1 MKLWIWSDLHLE
13 LQTVY
18 MPLGH
23 QKPDGVDAIVCAG
36 DLCHADRVADTAR
49 AFIERYDVPII
60 FVPGNHEFYRGGVF
74 GKDRNIEG
82 DRLLLQI
89 AQRDSKDWPHRFYVL
104 DDDAVVIGDVRFVG
118 GTLWTDFL
126 LGAHESDLPW
136 RLNSAVT
143 QIADFSQIGMRD
155 GSKLSP
161 QPMLNMHRVTA
172 TYICRQLA
180 EPSSGKTVVVTHH
193 LPHPAA
199 TPAIYRGANANFLF
213 ASSERVFGDLFESY
227 DAPALWVCGH
237 THHPSDV
244 MVGGTRIVCNPM
256 GYRSIPN
263 ERENGFCW
271 DLVIDTETLP

>member
-1 MKLWIWSDLHLE
+1 VKLWIWSDLHLE
-13 LQTVY
+13 LQTIY

-23 QKPDGVDAIVCAG
+23 QKPDGVDAIICAG
-36 DLCHADRVADTAR
+36 DLCHADRVADTAK
-49 AFIERYDVPII
+49 AFIELYDVPMV
-60 FVPGNHEFYRGGVF
+60 FVPGNHEFCRGPF
-74 GKDRNIEG
+74 GKDRNVEG

-89 AQRDSKDWPHRFYVL
+89 AQWDSKDWAHWFHVL
-104 DDDAVVIGDVRFVG
+104 DDDAVEISGVRFVG

-126 LGAHESDLPW
+126 LGAQESDLPW

-161 QPMLNMHRVTA
+161 QAMVNMHRETVDFLRRELA
-172 TYICRQLA
+172 T
-180 EPSSGKTVVVTHH
+180 PFPGKTVVVTHH

-213 ASSERVFGDLFESY
+213 ASSERAFGDVFES
-227 DAPALWVCGH
+227 DEAPVLWVCGH

-244 MVGGTRIVCNPM
+244 VVGRTRIVCNPR
-256 GYRSIPN
+256 GYQSIPN
-263 ERENGFCW
+263 ERENGFRW